1 MAKQKTNYQEKY
13 EELAASMRNSIS
25 FFEKRAANAKKNSE
39 DKTMS
44 IEKRLVAGD
53 LAREYQSVADE
64 VKRLLENSEISYEE
78 RIAKIYDVDPINYD

>member
-1 MAKQKTNYQEKY
+1 MSKKKTNYEEKY
-13 EELAASMRNSIS
+13 NELAASMRNSIS
-25 FFEKRAANAKKNSE
+25 FFEKRAANAKKSSD
-39 DKTMS
+39 DKS
-44 IEKRLVAGD
+44 LDIKKRLVAGD